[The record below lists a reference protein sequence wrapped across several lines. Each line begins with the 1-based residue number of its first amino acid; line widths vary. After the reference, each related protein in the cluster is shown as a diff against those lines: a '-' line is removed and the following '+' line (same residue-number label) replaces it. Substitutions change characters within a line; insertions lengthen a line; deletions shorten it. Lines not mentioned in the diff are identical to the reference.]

1 MKIGAVVVLYNFNEN
16 HLKKIETYDK
26 FVDEVVLV
34 DNSDNREFYEKSK
47 TQINKYTYINM
58 NENVGIAKA
67 LNEGITYLY
76 NKGYD
81 WVLTMDQDS
90 AFQNNIIKGYK
101 DYILNNNTEK
111 VAILSPNY
119 LINRRRNHK
128 YTERYEEIGL
138 VMQSANLMN
147 IKIFMANGMF
157 EEKLFI
163 DCVDY
168 DYCQKALNNG
178 YKIIRCNEAK
188 LIHEPGVEKVK
199 KILFYDYKYGW
210 MNETRFYYQIR
221 NLNYLYDKYHVL
233 KFKIIKLYKILKV
246 IFLFDNKKEY
256 FKMLQ
261 KGNKDFKNNVY
272 GKINKG

>member
-90 AFQNNIIKGYK
+90 AFQNNIIKG
-101 DYILNNNTEK
+101 
-111 VAILSPNY
+111 
-119 LINRRRNHK
+119 
-128 YTERYEEIGL
+128 
-138 VMQSANLMN
+138 
-147 IKIFMANGMF
+147 
-157 EEKLFI
+157 
-163 DCVDY
+163 
-168 DYCQKALNNG
+168 
-178 YKIIRCNEAK
+178 
-188 LIHEPGVEKVK
+188 
-199 KILFYDYKYGW
+199 
-210 MNETRFYYQIR
+210 
-221 NLNYLYDKYHVL
+221 
-233 KFKIIKLYKILKV
+233 
-246 IFLFDNKKEY
+246 
-256 FKMLQ
+256 
-261 KGNKDFKNNVY
+261 
-272 GKINKG
+272 